1 MRTLFLLVLP
11 LLGGPVLAA
20 SFECQRNDVPIEKKI
35 CSDAVVSDLDE
46 VLARYYAG
54 ANSALRGNAS
64 CLKIDQQ
71 EWLRKRNAC
80 RDIPCLDRVY
90 RERLGELMLLQPGIN
105 LKRRL
110 DVPEG
115 PRLIGA
121 LAPEPDRVMA
131 PSITSRPGSVT
142 GDLVYDDKQGAFVIR
157 EKPGRQTI
165 VLLDAMRHGDNAT
178 QVPVMEET
186 NRGQKVS
193 ARGRL
198 AVKDGGTPLFDRRH
212 CVYLY
217 RQPAR

>member
-1 MRTLFLLVLP
+1 MKLLSLALLAVSGP
-11 LLGGPVLAA
+11 LLAA

-46 VLARYYAG
+46 VMARFYAG
-54 ANSALRGNAS
+54 ANSALKGNAS
-64 CLKIDQQ
+64 CLRIDQQ
-71 EWLRKRNAC
+71 EWLRHRNTC
-80 RDIPCLDRVY
+80 KDIPCLDRVY
-90 RERLGELMLLQPGIN
+90 RERLGELTLLQPGIN
-105 LKRRL
+105 LQRRL

-131 PSITSRPGSVT
+131 PSIASKPGSVT

-157 EKPGRQTI
+157 EAPGKQTI

-178 QVPVMEET
+178 QFPVMEET

-198 AVKDGGTPLFDRRH
+198 AVKDGGTPVFDRRS

-217 RQPAR
+217 RLPPR